1 MMKVV
6 NCLVAIGCLLVA
18 GCATTLTAT
27 TDYDPGVDFTTYS
40 SFSWID
46 PNPLIRS
53 VTQRPLSPLVV
64 QRLMADTRDLLEGR
78 GLRFVE
84 DPTEADLAV
93 AFTIGSRDGIRVESF
108 PTSSFQRGPRGRRGS
123 TWGGYWGGS
132 TVRTRTYTE
141 GQLAVDLFSV
151 AEARPVWHGT
161 TASRVTRSDRE
172 DPSELIRQAL
182 EAILAEFPPG

>member
-1 MMKVV
+1 MMKAV
-6 NCLVAIGCLLVA
+6 NCLAAIGCLLVA

-93 AFTIGSRDGIRVESF
+93 AFTVGSRDGIRISSY
-108 PTSSFQRGPRGRRGS
+108 PTTSLHRGRRGRPTNS
-123 TWGGYWGGS
+123 WGNYWGGS
-132 TVRTRTYTE
+132 TVRTRQYTE
-141 GQLAVDLFSV
+141 GQLAVDLFDV
-151 AEARPVWHGT
+151 AQARPVWHGT
-161 TASRVTRSDRE
+161 VSTRITRGDRAE
-172 DPSELIRQAL
+172 PNEVIREAL
-182 EAILAEFPPG
+182 TAILDEFPPL

>member
-1 MMKVV
+1 MMKAV
-6 NCLVAIGCLLVA
+6 NCLAAIGCLLVA
-18 GCATTLTAT
+18 ACATTLTAT

-93 AFTIGSRDGIRVESF
+93 AFTVGSRDGIRISSY
-108 PTSSFQRGPRGRRGS
+108 PTTRFQRGPRGRRGYS
-123 TWGGYWGGS
+123 WGNYWGGS
-132 TVRTRTYTE
+132 TVRTRQYTE
-141 GQLAVDLFSV
+141 GQLAVDLFDV
-151 AEARPVWHGT
+151 AQARPVWHGT
-161 TASRVTRSDRE
+161 VATRITSGDRAE
-172 DPSELIRQAL
+172 PNEVIREAL
-182 EAILAEFPPG
+182 TAILEEFPPI